1 MISKIQN
8 ISLKGSQPAGKQ
20 EGFDDKQIDWDDIE
34 DLGERFLDQFHIGY
48 ACKKGLKPE
57 SPNQDDFCIT
67 LDGDALILGVFD
79 GHGQYGHDVSNFV
92 HTYLPT
98 AIL

>member
-34 DLGERFLDQFHIGY
+34 DLGERFLD
-48 ACKKGLKPE
+48 
-57 SPNQDDFCIT
+57 
-67 LDGDALILGVFD
+67 
-79 GHGQYGHDVSNFV
+79 
-92 HTYLPT
+92 
-98 AIL
+98 